1 MPSAATFTAPR
12 NTEKDASDAEVGWT
26 EARWIVSGD
35 RARLQTTRE
44 A

>member
-1 MPSAATFTAPR
+1 MSTTAPT
-12 NTEKDASDAEVGWT
+12 NTENDASDREVGWT

-35 RARLQTTRE
+35 RARVQTHLLE

>member
-1 MPSAATFTAPR
+1 MSTSAPA
-12 NTEKDASDAEVGWT
+12 NTENDTSDREVGWT

-35 RARLQTTRE
+35 RARFRTHVLE